1 MKTHVNLR
9 RNILFL
15 LGSIVGHSV
24 GSSGF
29 VHGQDAAALRA
40 MIDARV
46 GGIQKLSVP
55 ARNEDLPQPVLPG
68 GQVDPR
74 FKITEAKRYLG
85 KLLYQ
90 DPIRM
95 NNIKPEFGGDPTTIQ
110 TASCGSCHFG
120 EAGSKAGEVINIAA
134 GGQGRMVMRPEGTF
148 TFERTL
154 KVGAVDVI
162 PTPIEKLDSE
172 GHVVLSG
179 KFDQVDSVARLSPSM
194 VGFAFNNRLLG
205 GGAAGEPFDASNSAK
220 ANKNPDNLPAG
231 ESLSQIAFAV
241 HRMAET
247 QKNALQGNAV
257 YRRLFADAFPE
268 EYAAFLVS
276 GNHDDYMSEDTT
288 IRAVAAFLRTV
299 ITRNTPWDRFMAGD
313 DAALTANQRRGAW
326 LFAASIANGG
336 ANCISCHS
344 GPALNKQLGDE
355 EGALVEE
362 NFYNLGLKEHPLQD
376 LARTALENPN
386 HHDVGRQ
393 EATANPDDAFEF
405 KVPTLRQLR
414 TAGQFMHSGEFSS
427 IREVVEFFSAGV
439 PTNALSA
446 AAGNLPARFT
456 SPRGEGRTGL
466 GLSQTDMSALVD
478 FIENALFDPG
488 FVKYDPSSTT
498 DTFDPNLKDL
508 TYADALRAVGARDGL
523 LPSLKAVGSDD
534 ALTRRQ
540 TIYVRGNVN
549 SDQLVDISDSL
560 NILNFLFAGGAS
572 PDPMVAADLN
582 HDDRI
587 DIADPVFLLGYLFY
601 NGAAP
606 AMPFPAAGQLMR

>member
-1 MKTHVNLR
+1 MRTFTYLR
-9 RNILFL
+9 RSTLVV
-15 LGSIVGHSV
+15 LGLVVGFSA
-24 GSSGF
+24 GSSGLAL
-29 VHGQDAAALRA
+29 GQDAAVLRA

-46 GGIQKLSVP
+46 GGVEKLRVP
-55 ARNEDLPQPVLPG
+55 TRNEDLPQPMLPG

-74 FKITEAKRYLG
+74 FRITEAKRYLG
-85 KLLYQ
+85 KLLFQ

-120 EAGSKAGEVINIAA
+120 EAGSKAGQVINLAA
-134 GGQGRMVMRPEGTF
+134 GGEGRMVMHPEGTF
-148 TFERTL
+148 TVERTI
-154 KVGAVDVI
+154 KAGAVDVI

-179 KFDQVDSVARLSPSM
+179 KFDQVDSVPRLSPSM

-205 GGAAGEPFDASNSAK
+205 GGVAGEPFDASNSAK

-231 ESLSQIAFAV
+231 ENLAQIAFSV

-257 YRRLFADAFPE
+257 YRRLFADAFPD
-268 EYAAFLVS
+268 EYAAFLAS
-276 GNHDDYMSEDTT
+276 GDLDDYMSEDTT

-299 ITRNTPWDRFMAGD
+299 ITRNSPWDRFLAGD
-313 DAALTANQRRGAW
+313 ETALTANQRRGAW
-326 LFAASIANGG
+326 LFAAAVADGG

-362 NFYNLGLKEHPLQD
+362 NFYNLGLMEHPLQD

-386 HHDVGRQ
+386 HHDNGRQ
-393 EATANPDDAFEF
+393 EATANAADAFEF

-414 TAGQFMHSGEFSS
+414 TAGQFMHSGEFST

-439 PTNALSA
+439 PTNGLSA

-456 SPRGEGRTGL
+456 NPRGAGRTGL
-466 GLSQTDMSALVD
+466 GLSQTDMNAIVD
-478 FIENALFDPG
+478 FIENALFDPA
-488 FVKYDPSSTT
+488 FVEYDPSSTT
-498 DTFDPNLKDL
+498 DSFDPNLEDL
-508 TYADALRAVGARDGL
+508 TYSDDLRAAGARDGL
-523 LPSLKAVGSDD
+523 LPSFRAVGNDD
-534 ALTRRQ
+534 ALARRQ

-549 SDQLVDISDSL
+549 NDDLVDISDSL
-560 NILNFLFAGGAS
+560 NILNFLFTGGAS

-587 DIADPVFLLGYLFY
+587 DLADPVFLLNYLFY
-601 NGAAP
+601 SGVTP